1 MINEDLELIKK
12 ELEAIKRDAA
22 RYRFLRDEDNWG
34 EDSGGDSWEALTNSQ
49 GVEFDKIVD
58 SRMEKLMIEVKS

>member
-1 MINEDLELIKK
+1 MTNE

-34 EDSGGDSWEALTNSQ
+34 EDSGGDSWEALTDSQ
-49 GVEFDKIVD
+49 GEAFDKIVD